1 MENYILRD
9 DETVL
14 LASRVKMQTTSK
26 KSVEVELLLTN
37 LNFVFIK
44 DKKFF
49 SKNVEKEIYDVKSV
63 KIYDSTYQI
72 IRKNKKV
79 QIYMIGVEKFLEFP
93 NQKIAKEFTDIALKV
108 VSGYSKLV
116 RGVKKAQKAV
126 KETEDALDIDI
137 KGTTK
142 KAVAF
147 AGEVAIAM
155 GEASKS
161 PKIKLFGNIA
171 KGIKTVN
178 ERNKQA
184 NELTHKENLQLTQSK
199 EETEENK

>member
-14 LASRVKMQTTSK
+14 FTSRVKLQTTSK
-26 KSVEVELLLTN
+26 KNIEVELLLTN

-44 DKKFF
+44 QKKFF
-49 SKNVEKEIYDVKSV
+49 SNTAEKEVYDIKSV

-72 IRKNKKV
+72 IRKNKIV
-79 QIYMIGVEKFLEFP
+79 EIYMIGLEKFIEFP
-93 NQKIAKEFTDIALKV
+93 SQKSAKEFTDIALKLA
-108 VSGYSKLV
+108 SGYSKLV

-126 KETEDALDIDI
+126 KETEEALDIDI

-155 GEASKS
+155 GETSKS

-178 ERNKQA
+178 EKNKQA
-184 NELTHKENLQLTQSK
+184 KEIVHKEKLQLTQSK
-199 EETEENK
+199 EEME